1 MSSAQGSHISTGA
14 HAAQIGYMACPPLEV
29 DAMENR
35 IVVGTLDSPS
45 CKVSSRI
52 SAHFESNDLED
63 IKHSVVSVKGL
74 DSGIKSLSEGD
85 LDMLAIPAI
94 EIFGR
99 EGVISD
105 SGCQVMGA
113 RTPRRA
119 SQVLVSPDRLTYQP
133 KSAIIVSDSV
143 LIRRQ
148 LLRARPDLQA
158 VSSEEL
164 GVLVSGFVP
173 PEDPRGL
180 PKALAELLEKGEI
193 DGFVISRSEY
203 DETNQTER
211 RHTLMSQPNERGA
224 PHFVPPPYSDLIAVV
239 SRKGFPIR
247 LAAKLTEPEG
257 NTVLWVQSRIMREL
271 ETSMHDVIGLEVRHR
286 NVGAILRQAEAN
298 RDLVLEQSCHDP
310 DGEIYHDEVRVEI
323 RMETLSKDGRRTLSL
338 ERLVAMSE
346 YQRAVIALLMDWG
359 NLVNEST
366 MDVPRDHP
374 TDEDAPPFIPE

>member
-1 MSSAQGSHISTGA
+1 
-14 HAAQIGYMACPPLEV
+14 
-29 DAMENR
+29 MENR
-35 IVVGTLDSPS
+35 IVVGTLDLPS
-45 CKVSSRI
+45 CQVSSQI
-52 SAHFESNDLED
+52 SAHFESNDSED
-63 IKHSVVSVKGL
+63 IEYSVVSVKGL

-85 LDMLAIPAI
+85 LDLLAIPAT

-99 EGVISD
+99 EGLISD
-105 SGCQVMGA
+105 SDCQVIGA
-113 RTPRRA
+113 RNPRRA
-119 SQVLVSPDRLTYQP
+119 SQVLVSPDRLSYQP

-148 LLRARPDLQA
+148 LLRARSDLQA

-164 GVLVSGFVP
+164 GALIPGFVP
-173 PEDPRGL
+173 PEDPIDL
-180 PKALAELLEKGEI
+180 PRALAELLDKGEI

-239 SRKGFPIR
+239 SRIGFPNR

-257 NTVLWVQSRIMREL
+257 NTVLWVQSRIMGDL
-271 ETSMHDVIGLEVRHR
+271 DTSMHDVMGLEVRHR

-366 MDVPRDHP
+366 RDVPRDHP